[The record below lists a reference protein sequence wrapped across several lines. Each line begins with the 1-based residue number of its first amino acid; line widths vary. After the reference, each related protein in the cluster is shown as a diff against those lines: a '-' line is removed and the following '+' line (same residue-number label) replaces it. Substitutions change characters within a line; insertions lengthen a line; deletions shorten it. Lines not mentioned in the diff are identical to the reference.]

1 MKHAMLGLAAMA
13 AAPAMAQEAERLHL
27 VAPLGANGEDY
38 PYWAT
43 EHGLGGRSVLTL
55 EVGPDGRVRK
65 CEVFASSGYA
75 SLDARACA
83 VYRNRAQFNLA
94 AGAGPRIARAPFL
107 WMLEDGATN
116 DPLHVFGRFA
126 SDTGVVLGASVSS
139 SGFRERACRVLD
151 AGLEICRL
159 FVAGSDAWL
168 GAKITDGASLL
179 VGAKD
184 GRVLSVRLGFH
195 GPDRQH
201 AAAQALRARLGAPC
215 YAPSATG
222 PWGWRNGTAY
232 VVLGSAE
239 VSVFMAEGDPE
250 AARLIEARCPPLS
263 R

>member
-1 MKHAMLGLAAMA
+1 MKHLIFGLATIA
-13 AAPAMAQEAERLHL
+13 AAPAVAQEAERLHL
-27 VAPLGANGEDY
+27 VVPLGADSEDY
-38 PYWAT
+38 PRWAI
-43 EHGLGGRSVLTL
+43 EHGLGGRSILTL

-83 VYRNRAQFNLA
+83 VYRSRGQFNLA
-94 AGAGPRIARAPFL
+94 AGADVRIARAPFL
-107 WMLEDGATN
+107 WVPEDGAVN

-126 SDTGVVLGASVSS
+126 ADTGVALGASISS
-139 SGFRERACRVLD
+139 PVFRERACKAID
-151 AGLEICRL
+151 ADLELCRL

-168 GAKITDGASLL
+168 GPKIADGASLL

-184 GRVLSVRLGFH
+184 GRVLSVRLGFT
-195 GPDRQH
+195 GRERQR
-201 AAAQALRARLGAPC
+201 AAGEALRARLGAPC

-232 VVLGSAE
+232 AVLGSTE
-239 VSVFMAEGDPE
+239 VSVFAAEGDPE
-250 AARLIEARCPPLS
+250 VAKLIEARCPPLS